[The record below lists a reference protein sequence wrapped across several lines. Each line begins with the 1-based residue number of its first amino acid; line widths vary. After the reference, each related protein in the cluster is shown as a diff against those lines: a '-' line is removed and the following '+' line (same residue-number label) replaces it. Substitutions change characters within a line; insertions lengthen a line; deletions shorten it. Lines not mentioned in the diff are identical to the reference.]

1 MLFRSYDNSAVISD
15 KSMEIKFPGKI
26 LLDGESGCGKSTL
39 LKLMCGLYQPE
50 SGEVILFAG
59 SNKISGEK
67 LEEYIS
73 YVEQASV
80 IINGTLEENILF
92 GDYWDSI
99 DTGRRHKILEDAVKK
114 AELQEFYKSLK
125 EGKDTILGSG
135 GRQLSFGEKQ
145 RISIARA
152 LAKPHKILIMDE
164 PTAHIDEQ
172 TENKILENILSSD
185 ENTIIVTHRER
196 VKEKFDNRIYV
207 R

>member
-1 MLFRSYDNSAVISD
+1 
-15 KSMEIKFPGKI
+15 MEIKFPGKI

-67 LEEYIS
+67 LTEYIS

-114 AELQEFYKSLK
+114 AELQEFSKSLK

-196 VKEKFDNRIYV
+196 VKKNLTTEFTLGRNLLP
-207 R
+207 

>member
-1 MLFRSYDNSAVISD
+1 
-15 KSMEIKFPGKI
+15 MEIKFPGKI

-67 LEEYIS
+67 LAEYIS

-114 AELQEFYKSLK
+114 QSCRNFTKALRKEKIRFLAAVEGSFHLEKNKEFLLPGHWLSRIKFLSWMNRRH
-125 EGKDTILGSG
+125 ILTN
-135 GRQLSFGEKQ
+135 RQ
-145 RISIARA
+145 RIRY
-152 LAKPHKILIMDE
+152 L
-164 PTAHIDEQ
+164 
-172 TENKILENILSSD
+172 
-185 ENTIIVTHRER
+185 
-196 VKEKFDNRIYV
+196 RIFYPLT
-207 R
+207 RTRL